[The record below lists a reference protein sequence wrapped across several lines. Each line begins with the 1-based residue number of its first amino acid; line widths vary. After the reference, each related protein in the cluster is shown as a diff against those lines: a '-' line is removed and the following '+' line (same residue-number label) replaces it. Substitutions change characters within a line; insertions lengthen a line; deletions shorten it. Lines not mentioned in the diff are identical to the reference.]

1 MTLFDIYFVRARFE
15 KKWAVFCSYV
25 MFIETSRVFEFN
37 MALNTT
43 L

>member
-15 KKWAVFCSYV
+15 KEWAVFSYIL
-25 MFIETSRVFEFN
+25 FIETSRVFEFY
-37 MALNTT
+37 MVLNIT

>member
-15 KKWAVFCSYV
+15 KEWAVFWLYV
-25 MFIETSRVFEFN
+25 LFIETSRVFEFY
-37 MALNTT
+37 MVLNIT